1 MGDWVGPKLIG
12 EFQPNQLCEILEVQG
27 LTLIR
32 SHANHGEM
40 LLIAKKY
47 GVLNLI
53 LMMTLNMKKIL
64 IQGIV

>member
-40 LLIAKKY
+40 LLIA
-47 GVLNLI
+47 GSII
-53 LMMTLNMKKIL
+53 LS
-64 IQGIV
+64 IVRSMEY